1 MSAVHTYTSEQD
13 DLNGGNCG
21 DWCRG
26 TGERALVRRWGSA
39 IPGGGVWAE
48 TSAGTELPQ
57 CTCRKFCRGR
67 VAGIGAFTPGAGV
80 WVDRGPCF
88 QSLVSGTNV
97 RSVSLAETTHIG
109 PAGVLN
115 QQENPS
121 RGLSRVPCTEQEL
134 SPRETSGFSS
144 ACAMKSPRHCEKAW
158 VPSPEL
164 TADNCGTGW
173 NALLPCSHE

>member
-1 MSAVHTYTSEQD
+1 MQRDGREGIGQEVGKCHPRRRCLGR
-13 DLNGGNCG
+13 DLSGK
-21 DWCRG
+21 
-26 TGERALVRRWGSA
+26 RAAPV
-39 IPGGGVWAE
+39 
-48 TSAGTELPQ
+48 
-57 CTCRKFCRGR
+57 TCRKFCRCR

-134 SPRETSGFSS
+134 SPRETGGFSS
-144 ACAMKSPRHCEKAW
+144 ACAMKLPRHCEKA
-158 VPSPEL
+158 
-164 TADNCGTGW
+164 
-173 NALLPCSHE
+173 